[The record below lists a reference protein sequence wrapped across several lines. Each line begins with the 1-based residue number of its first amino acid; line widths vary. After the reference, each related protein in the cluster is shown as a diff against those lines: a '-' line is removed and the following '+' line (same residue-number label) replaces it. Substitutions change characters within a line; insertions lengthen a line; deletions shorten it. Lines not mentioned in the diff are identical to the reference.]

1 MTAGPTPVDR
11 ALAAIG
17 TTFRLV
23 RLYPSS
29 HPAVIEAMRHIAAT
43 LPALAALGSVEWK
56 LGPTGIWWNGVQVL
70 PRNPQVA
77 ELAGLLFV
85 RGARALMVHPGL
97 TPENVLAL
105 YGVAM
110 GTLPGDD
117 ATLGRLT
124 VMAGRRK
131 RGEAPPAEAP
141 VPPPEVAAPAA
152 EEEPAAATPAE
163 VMGRRPTRAFRPDA
177 MPPEVEA
184 RRLVT
189 VLRTAEDGTARR
201 EAAERLRALAP
212 EVVALREIVPVAEV
226 LAGLDAAL
234 ARTTEPQ
241 LMDAIAAAG
250 GAIAEPATV
259 DRMISRLG
267 ESRVPPAERE
277 ALVRAV
283 GALGAVTAGR
293 MIDAYLVAPADLRE
307 PYRAAARAAAERAIE
322 PLAARLAEPSDEVV
336 SAAAQF
342 LGLTG
347 SPAAV
352 PHLAPLVRHGNEVV
366 REAALLALAE
376 IGGREI
382 QRPAMPALKDES
394 ALVRTAAARAIAVGG
409 DAAAATVLIRRL
421 DQEEDEGVQAEI
433 LKAIGRLGAREGLEI
448 LARFAEPGGRLR
460 RRSAFVRAA
469 AIDGLGRLSGGE
481 ARALL
486 ELYRH
491 DKEPEV
497 QRAADSVLR

>member
-1 MTAGPTPVDR
+1 MTAAGPTPVER

-29 HPAVIEAMRHIAAT
+29 HPAVIEAMRHIAVT

-56 LGPTGIWWNGVQVL
+56 LGPTGIWWGGSQVL

-77 ELAGLLFV
+77 ELAGLLYV
-85 RGARALMVHPGL
+85 RGARALLAHPGM
-97 TPENVLAL
+97 TPEHVLAL

-110 GTLPGDD
+110 GTLPADD
-117 ATLGRLT
+117 ATLGRIA
-124 VMAGRRK
+124 VIIGRRK
-131 RGEAPPAEAP
+131 RGEAPPDAQAP
-141 VPPPEVAAPAA
+141 APADPAVPVEVPAAPPP
-152 EEEPAAATPAE
+152 E

-184 RRLVT
+184 RRLVA
-189 VLRTAEDGTARR
+189 VLRTAEDGGTRR
-201 EAAERLRALAP
+201 DAAERLRAIAP
-212 EVVALREIVPVAEV
+212 ELVALREIVPVAEI

-234 ARTTEPQ
+234 SRAKDTE
-241 LMDAIAAAG
+241 LMDAIASAG
-250 GAIAEPATV
+250 AAIAEPGTV

-267 ESRVPPAERE
+267 EPRVPPAERE

-293 MIDAYLVAPADLRE
+293 MIDAFLVAPADLRE
-307 PYRAAARAAAERAIE
+307 PYRAAVRVAAERAIE
-322 PLAARLAEPSDEVV
+322 PLVPRLAEPSDEVV
-336 SAAAQF
+336 ATAAQF
-342 LGLTG
+342 LGLCG
-347 SPAAV
+347 SPEAV
-352 PHLAPLVRHGNEVV
+352 PYLTPLVRHGNEVV

-382 QRPAMPALKDES
+382 QRPAIPALKDGS
-394 ALVRTAAARAIAVGG
+394 ALVRTAAARAIGVVGE
-409 DAAAATVLIRRL
+409 AAAAPVLIRRL
-421 DQEEDEGVQAEI
+421 DQEEDEGVQAEL
-433 LKAIGRLGAREGLEI
+433 LKAIGRLGAREGLEV

-469 AIDGLGRLSGGE
+469 AIDGLSRLSGGE

-497 QRAADSVLR
+497 QRAAESVLR

>member
-85 RGARALMVHPGL
+85 RGARVLMVHPGL

-105 YGVAM
+105 YAVAM
-110 GTLPGDD
+110 GTVPLDD

-124 VMAGRRK
+124 LMTGRRK
-131 RGEAPPAEAP
+131 RGEAPPEAA
-141 VPPPEVAAPAA
+141 VPAPDVAAPAVA
-152 EEEPAAATPAE
+152 EEPAGATPAE

-189 VLRTAEDGTARR
+189 VLRTAKDQTARR

-212 EVVALREIVPVAEV
+212 EVVALREIVPVAEI

-234 ARTTEPQ
+234 AQTTAPE

-250 GAIAEPATV
+250 AAIADPASV

-267 ESRVPPAERE
+267 EPRVPPAERE

-293 MIDAYLVAPADLRE
+293 MIDAFLVAPADLRE
-307 PYRAAARAAAERAIE
+307 PYRAAVRAAAERAIE

-347 SPAAV
+347 SPAAM

-409 DAAAATVLIRRL
+409 DAGAATVLIRRL